1 MKTSK
6 THRRLGL
13 TSRRIL
19 GVTTV
24 LVLGAFIFGSG
35 LAEGGIGGQ
44 TTGGLDDK
52 TKDKGTTGTT
62 GTPPPTVV
70 SGGGTA
76 GTAGGVTTGTS
87 AGAPTGGPG
96 AGGGISPAAAQG
108 AGGAGTTGAQTPLII
123 NTGNQPGTQ
132 TNPNP
137 QLPIAP
143 ASEVAK
149 ILSTHKFTGAHDFP
163 LFGYSNFESAR
174 TGVAARQA
182 SINNPTYLNSLNP
195 TIGPVGPTV
204 LGTASI
210 NNPTPERYQLG
221 PGDSFTMRVASP
233 TQEAV
238 SHDMV
243 VDSLGSVTVPETG
256 DKVVVRGQTL
266 AQLEGTLKT
275 AVRRG
280 LRDATVTLQLKELRS
295 MTVYI
300 FGESFAPG
308 TYQMPSIMS
317 LFNAIYMS
325 GGPNENGSMRR
336 IQLRRTNGTIHEY
349 DLYKLMVDGD
359 RNQDVPLQPGD
370 VITILH
376 AGDRISLG
384 GEVTQPAIYELKK
397 GETFHDLLHW
407 GSGIK
412 PSGVGQKISIEKTVS
427 GTERQLIDVDS
438 VINDK
443 QNNPVL
449 HDGDDVTVYSIRKEL
464 VNEVIIE
471 GPVDQ
476 PHHYGLKN
484 GMTVADLIDMSR
496 GLLPEAYGER
506 ADLFRRNDDDTHKL
520 IRIDLQKALKRDPS
534 ANLVLKEDDR
544 LVIYR
549 QDAIQWMGDR
559 KVEVK
564 GAVNKGG
571 TFYRADNLSVR
582 DILLQ
587 AGGLAPAAYP
597 QLAFL
602 QRTNLDG
609 TVGPLFKINLM
620 KAQANDP
627 QHNIVFQ
634 DRDVLTIFTVQEASF
649 IADQTVSIKGA
660 VQKPGTFPLSPGMT
674 ARDAI
679 LLSGSLLPT
688 ANVTAA
694 FIQRTN
700 LDGTPGP
707 LITFN
712 LMKALQ
718 GLPSDNPT
726 LFSKDQI
733 SVYTKDQQDF
743 RPKQVVNIIGAV
755 QTPNEYVLSEGMR
768 VHDLLYLAGKTLP
781 TATTERAFLQ
791 RLNLDGTFGEMKII
805 NIDKVLMLDPAN
817 DIELKPGDKLN
828 VYTKDQQD
836 FRPKQ
841 VVNIIGAVQTPNE
854 YVLSEGMRVHD
865 LLYLAG
871 KTLPTATTERAF
883 LQRLNLDGT
892 FGEMKII
899 NIDKVLMLDPAN
911 DIELKPGDK
920 LNVYTKDQVAYRP
933 VQTVTISGAVQK
945 PASYPRA
952 EGMTLQD
959 LLRLAGG
966 PTPRASDR
974 LEIAKA
980 RVPQGTLIQRF
991 ALQDM
996 MGPAGNNIKIE
1007 DGDIVAIPEDARI
1020 MEAPMMVTIAGN
1032 VANPGPYLV
1041 SSTHEHLSSLLRRA
1055 GGLLPEG
1062 FAKGASFLRKPE
1074 FLTTDAQT
1082 RLAPRV
1088 LDVLSKVQADEYK
1101 RAVARSEV
1109 DKMRA
1114 IADASKQGQ
1123 PSVNLSA
1130 TGSPVPTTSNPTAGA
1145 NQLGSLPAVT
1155 PARPLLPA
1163 DLAPGGNLNISIE
1176 NALRHPG
1183 GSDDVILRDGDT
1195 IFIPQTPVSI
1205 TLSGAVIAPSAVK
1218 FEPGKSLAYYINRA
1232 GGFTNDAAKD
1242 QIIVIR
1248 TSGNL
1253 LKASMSTRL
1262 ELGDTIFI
1270 PTKVEVDHLHDKSSD
1285 FTNSLAQITNAG
1297 LLIAVVHALV
1307 K

>member
-828 VYTKDQQD
+828 VYTKDQ
-836 FRPKQ
+836 
-841 VVNIIGAVQTPNE
+841 
-854 YVLSEGMRVHD
+854 
-865 LLYLAG
+865 
-871 KTLPTATTERAF
+871 
-883 LQRLNLDGT
+883 
-892 FGEMKII
+892 
-899 NIDKVLMLDPAN
+899 
-911 DIELKPGDK
+911 
-920 LNVYTKDQVAYRP
+920 VAYRP

>member
-464 VNEVIIE
+464 VNEVTIE

-679 LLSGSLLPT
+679 LLSGNLLPT

-694 FIQRTN
+694 FIQRLN

-733 SVYTKDQQDF
+733 
-743 RPKQVVNIIGAV
+743 
-755 QTPNEYVLSEGMR
+755 
-768 VHDLLYLAGKTLP
+768 
-781 TATTERAFLQ
+781 
-791 RLNLDGTFGEMKII
+791 
-805 NIDKVLMLDPAN
+805 
-817 DIELKPGDKLN
+817 N

-871 KTLPTATTERAF
+871 KTLPTANTERAF

-959 LLRLAGG
+959 LIRLAGG

-980 RVPQGTLIQRF
+980 RVPQGTPIQRF

-1007 DGDIVAIPEDARI
+1007 DGDIVAIPEDGRI
-1020 MEAPMMVTIAGN
+1020 MEAPMTVTIAGN